1 MRERARPTRAGR
13 RRSPPT
19 HLSDDGTN
27 DLLELPGVSKLHE
40 LAVAVVRGV
49 CVLEE
54 QDRDLEI
61 DLPGCPI
68 VCMRSQ
74 LQPPTSGARDRAAPG
89 CPRRFAAILPPLDH
103 RAGTSERLSYGLP
116 AAATPIVPPS
126 EVASRTASRRSLADP
141 DRLRRLGLAPAHVR
155 DDSGERVRA
164 PALAAR
170 PPGHLVETGD
180 VPGGHGRSGGF
191 RRRSRPTRLDVVVR
205 DDEELLAGGEAP
217 ALSRG

>member
-1 MRERARPTRAGR
+1 MLRVAEWKAVGDGHAERLEPLLGGRPRSCESAPGPTRAGR

-74 LQPPTSGARDRAAPG
+74 LQPPTSGAVTVPLPDALGDLPRSSHHSITAQERPSGCRTAAGRSHADRAAVRQWLPERRRG
-89 CPRRFAAILPPLDH
+89 GHLQIRTVCVASASRPRTSETTAVSVCAPRRLP
-103 RAGTSERLSYGLP
+103 
-116 AAATPIVPPS
+116 
-126 EVASRTASRRSLADP
+126 
-141 DRLRRLGLAPAHVR
+141 
-155 DDSGERVRA
+155 RVRQ
-164 PALAAR
+164 
-170 PPGHLVETGD
+170 VIW
-180 VPGGHGRSGGF
+180 
-191 RRRSRPTRLDVVVR
+191 
-205 DDEELLAGGEAP
+205 
-217 ALSRG
+217 